1 VAPPGPLHS
10 VPALA
15 VLLMCW
21 SSVVGLAGPRLRLI
35 PPLLLCDGGEFTA
48 TVVLDL
54 VV

>member
-1 VAPPGPLHS
+1 VALPGPLHY

-21 SSVVGLAGPRLRLI
+21 PSVVGLAGPRLRLI
-35 PPLLLCDGGEFTA
+35 PSLLLCDGGELTA